1 MKNARKEALSR
12 FIDLHS
18 KKEGLLGKVMYTD
31 LRKDVLVESPEEI
44 MLT

>member
-1 MKNARKEALSR
+1 MKNGRKEGLSH
-12 FIDLHS
+12 FIDLQS
-18 KKEGLLGKVMYTD
+18 RKEGLVGKVMYTD